1 MFVDTQVIEFIGV
14 LAGVIA
20 AIVAVLNLENHAF
33 IKFISMMILCTATL
47 ALVWLVSRSILLHGA
62 ITDPG
67 QILLQ
72 ARRDAARDEAKRE
85 MQAQADAE
93 QRRKDAEKAALA
105 DAQKAILGT
114 WKSNFDG
121 SMTFNSDG
129 TVSTFIPSIYTYKL
143 IDSTHLTITG
153 LYGFGVEND
162 YEVQLTGSDQY
173 LKWYGFTWHHASP

>member
-33 IKFISMMILCTATL
+33 IKFISMMVLCAATVALLWL
-47 ALVWLVSRSILLHGA
+47 ASHSILLHGTV
-62 ITDPG
+62 TDPG
-67 QILLQ
+67 SILLQ

-93 QRRKDAEKAALA
+93 QERKDLEKAALA
-105 DAQKAILGT
+105 EAQKAILGT
-114 WKSNFDG
+114 WKSNFGG

-129 TVSTFIPSIYTYKL
+129 TISTFIPNIYTYKL
-143 IDSTHLTITG
+143 IDSTHLTVTG

-162 YEVQLTGSDQY
+162 YEVQLSGSDQY
-173 LKWYGFTWHHASP
+173 LKWYGFTWHRAAP

>member
-33 IKFISMMILCTATL
+33 IKFISMTILCTATL
-47 ALVWLVSRSILLHGA
+47 ALVWLVSRSILLHEA
-62 ITDPG
+62 ITDPS

-72 ARRDAARDEAKRE
+72 ARRDAARDEARRE

-93 QRRKDAEKAALA
+93 QRRKDTEAAALA
-105 DAQKAILGT
+105 EARKAILGA
-114 WKSNFDG
+114 WKSTFGTD
-121 SMTFNSDG
+121 MTFNSDG
-129 TVSTFIPSIYTYKL
+129 TISTFIPNIYTYKF

-153 LYGFGVEND
+153 LYGLGFDTD
-162 YEVQLTGSDQY
+162 YEAQLTGSDQY
-173 LKWYGFTWHHASP
+173 IKWHSIVWRRAAQ